1 MPIFANEFSGYSV
14 YGWICTQICVRV
26 FGSKASPRSRSSAAP
41 CDRGQGLLVRV
52 DLYLDLDDLMAWEGL
67 GTGCIKGKSSG
78 IRLLPS

>member
-1 MPIFANEFSGYSV
+1 MHTNL
-14 YGWICTQICVRV
+14 CTCVWV
-26 FGSKASPRSRSSAAP
+26 EGVSKESFVSSP
-41 CDRGQGLLVRV
+41 CDGGQGLLVRV